1 MPVLS
6 RELSESPQTVST
18 DSFHFPQTVLTMH
31 ALASKAVTK
40 GRFKAKRKKIWK
52 FHIFVISPIFPYVEI
67 SKKVFSIFEPLTKD
81 RELSARSPF
90 YYEVEEN
97 ATCIKKFKRCL
108 RSFVTFFFTQVIL
121 LQRHDTN

>member
-1 MPVLS
+1 
-6 RELSESPQTVST
+6 
-18 DSFHFPQTVLTMH
+18 MH

-40 GRFKAKRKKIWK
+40 ERFKARRKKIQK
-52 FHIFVISPIFPYVEI
+52 FHIFVISPIPTSVEI
-67 SKKVFSIFEPLTKD
+67 SKKVFSIFEHLTKD
-81 RELSARSPF
+81 RELSTRSPF

-97 ATCIKKFKRCL
+97 ETCIKKFKRCL

>member
-6 RELSESPQTVST
+6 RESSESPQTVST

-40 GRFKAKRKKIWK
+40 ERFKARRKKIQK

-81 RELSARSPF
+81 RELSTRSPF
-90 YYEVEEN
+90 YYEVEE
-97 ATCIKKFKRCL
+97 TCIKKFKRCL

-121 LQRHDTN
+121 L